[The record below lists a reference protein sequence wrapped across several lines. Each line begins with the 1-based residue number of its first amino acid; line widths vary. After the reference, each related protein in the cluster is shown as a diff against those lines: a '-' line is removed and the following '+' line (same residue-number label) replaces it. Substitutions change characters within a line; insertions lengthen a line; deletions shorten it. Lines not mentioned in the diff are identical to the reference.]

1 MSKPFSWGMPLL
13 KVCEKLLAKDAQICD
28 LKYPKV
34 IDLKTVDLKKLK
46 VKDLKK
52 ILNDWDERCEGCV
65 EKTDFVRRI
74 EELKKVNT
82 AEEPLLLLRG
92 SHLGHH
98 HLRPSNKNIN
108 YRSPSSQTSP
118 TPLDLIRAYTKI
130 QRRISPLRAPES
142 KLLGVTHE
150 NFGSDHF
157 MLEMV
162 IQEPT
167 RQRTRPTQ
175 VIDWDSFRTH
185 RKEQATPPTIADIKA
200 WTAEIVK
207 QVTDTTQSVECA
219 HLWERKKLLEALL
232 ATQKWDR
239 DVRRRLTRAHTDI
252 ETYAIELTRH
262 SWHNICDQM
271 NKTPN
276 ARNTW
281 KLLRHLMDLAGGDL
295 RARQQLERI
304 FHQYP
309 GTPDEL
315 KQELID
321 TYIRPEPATS
331 LSPIRA
337 RPTLRT
343 ARGVTS
349 KSIKTALG
357 LPMSTATHKL
367 MALGISNTVSELI
380 EATLTAQYEWLSL
393 THTGRAVLQQKRFF
407 EKRFSGRPDV
417 TYADASYHPS
427 KPAMVAA
434 ALAPHRS
441 WYTASSIR
449 NAETVSAPEEVAIA
463 LALTDPITKVVIS
476 DSQQVI
482 RNYDAGRIVSPGIT
496 YSTFYSPLLHI
507 PLTPVGS
514 SPRVAQRKRSALAT
528 LIHTAWTCT
537 HYNTDN
543 ANTPESWE
551 SLLRTSEPADQ
562 RRLIQ
567 RAVEAA
573 ESQGIAADLL

>member
-1 MSKPFSWGMPLL
+1 MAVSSGNTTVWQWNCRGFTRKRPVLQQFLIASDRPELIALQEDVFGTLFLKAQQLAQGQPLL
-13 KVCEKLLAKDAQICD
+13 IIGDFNAHHRADASAMTGIRTMQLTLITDVSYATRLDSGLHQDTTPDLAF
-28 LKYPKV
+28 
-34 IDLKTVDLKKLK
+34 TSSG
-46 VKDLKK
+46 VKAT
-52 ILNDWDERCEGCV
+52 WC
-65 EKTDFVRRI
+65 
-74 EELKKVNT
+74 
-82 AEEPLLLLRG
+82 
-92 SHLGHH
+92 H
-98 HLRPSNKNIN
+98 
-108 YRSPSSQTSP
+108 
-118 TPLDLIRAYTKI
+118 
-130 QRRISPLRAPES
+130 
-142 KLLGVTHE
+142 THE
-150 NFGSDHF
+150 NFGGDHF

-167 RQRTRPTQ
+167 RQHTRPTQ

-207 QVTDTTQSVECA
+207 QVTDTTQTV
-219 HLWERKKLLEALL
+219 ERKKLLKALL
-232 ATQKWDR
+232 ATRKWDR

-337 RPTLRT
+337 GPTL
-343 ARGVTS
+343 
-349 KSIKTALG
+349 
-357 LPMSTATHKL
+357 
-367 MALGISNTVSELI
+367 
-380 EATLTAQYEWLSL
+380 
-393 THTGRAVLQQKRFF
+393 
-407 EKRFSGRPDV
+407 
-417 TYADASYHPS
+417 
-427 KPAMVAA
+427 
-434 ALAPHRS
+434 
-441 WYTASSIR
+441 
-449 NAETVSAPEEVAIA
+449 
-463 LALTDPITKVVIS
+463 
-476 DSQQVI
+476 
-482 RNYDAGRIVSPGIT
+482 
-496 YSTFYSPLLHI
+496 
-507 PLTPVGS
+507 
-514 SPRVAQRKRSALAT
+514 
-528 LIHTAWTCT
+528 
-537 HYNTDN
+537 
-543 ANTPESWE
+543 
-551 SLLRTSEPADQ
+551 PADQ

-573 ESQGIAADLL
+573 ESQGIAADIL